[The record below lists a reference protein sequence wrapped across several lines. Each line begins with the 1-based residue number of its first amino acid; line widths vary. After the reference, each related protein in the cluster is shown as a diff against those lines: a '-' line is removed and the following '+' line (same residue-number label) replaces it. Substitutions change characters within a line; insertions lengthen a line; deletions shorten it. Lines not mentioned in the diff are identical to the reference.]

1 MIGHVEV
8 EQTDMPDNIR
18 NFAVNIIEKA
28 VLNPQNQNIERNIAL
43 EIREKMNQEFKPQW
57 QCVVGKKY
65 GTSITHE
72 KESLMYALTNDYG
85 ILIFRGGL

>member
-18 NFAVNIIEKA
+18 NCAVKIIERA
-28 VLNPQNQNIERNIAL
+28 VLNPKNQNVERNIAL

-65 GTSITHE
+65 GT
-72 KESLMYALTNDYG
+72 
-85 ILIFRGGL
+85 